1 MKNKPRDKFY
11 CGVRKEIIKM
21 RIPKLNRKNFELL
34 KYWISER
41 YKIHLKKDI
50 QKLSPP
56 WTKDEILQK
65 YRFTNVRREHDKE
78 TKWLI
83 KNICLNQKL
92 TYENKILNTILFRLF
107 NKSSTVEEI
116 GLINFDREFSF
127 KKMNKNKIYFS
138 NAFFTSG
145 PKTTANKLFPNEK
158 NMTNKIIKLVYYHKK
173 LTIADRIKSSENQKQ
188 VFDNLLSMPGIGKF
202 LAYQIFVDLTYME
215 EFLFSENE
223 FTAAGPGCI
232 KGLKLIFDDFDKMNY
247 EEALFWLRD
256 NQNLF
261 NFNNLFQ
268 DLEEYDKKINVMS
281 LENCMCEISKYIRA
295 CNGKGRLRAKYVIKW

>member
-1 MKNKPRDKFY
+1 
-11 CGVRKEIIKM
+11 M

-127 KKMNKNKIYFS
+127 KKMNK
-138 NAFFTSG
+138 
-145 PKTTANKLFPNEK
+145 
-158 NMTNKIIKLVYYHKK
+158 IIKLVYYHKK
-173 LTIADRIKSSENQKQ
+173 LKIADRIKSSENQKQ

-223 FTAAGPGCI
+223 FTIAGPGCI